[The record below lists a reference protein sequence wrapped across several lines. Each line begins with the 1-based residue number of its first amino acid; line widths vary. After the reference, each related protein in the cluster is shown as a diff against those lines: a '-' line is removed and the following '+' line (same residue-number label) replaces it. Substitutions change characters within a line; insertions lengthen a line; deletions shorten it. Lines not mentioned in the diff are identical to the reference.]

1 MTLPFPPRGIRN
13 HNPGN
18 IRHSRAEWA
27 GKAAAQSD
35 TQFVVFTEAV
45 YGLRAL
51 MRLLLNYYRK
61 FGLDSVESILN
72 RFAPPHE
79 NATDH
84 YIAAVMKEMRV
95 TRRQSLTLEKAET
108 LIALTRAI
116 VRYENGRPE
125 GGTDWYPDEI
135 YTRAARLAFGKAAE

>member
-1 MTLPFPPRGIRN
+1 MALPFPPRGIRN

-18 IRHSRAEWA
+18 IRHSRAEWT
-27 GKAAAQSD
+27 GRAAAQPD
-35 TQFVVFTEAV
+35 PEFVVFTDAV
-45 YGLRAL
+45 SGLRAL

-61 FGLDSVESILN
+61 FDLDSVEGILN

-84 YIAAVMKEMRV
+84 YIAAVAREMRV
-95 TRRQSLTLEKAET
+95 TRRQSLNLEKTEA

-125 GGTDWYPDEI
+125 GSTDWYPDNTYI
-135 YTRAARLAFGKAAE
+135 RAARLAFGKTAE